1 MNKRE
6 PKHIGEV
13 MSDIAERYNK
23 LTKRKMSKLTLN
35 IPEEYSGWISSLLE
49 RGLMEHQTSYGD
61 MIPVPNEVVVF
72 IKEFYEYEQNKED
85 E

>member
-1 MNKRE
+1 
-6 PKHIGEV
+6 
-13 MSDIAERYNK
+13 
-23 LTKRKMSKLTLN
+23 MSKLTLN

-61 MIPVPNEVVVF
+61 MTPVPNEVVVF
-72 IKEFYEYEQNKED
+72 IKEFYEYEQNKD

>member
-1 MNKRE
+1 
-6 PKHIGEV
+6 

-23 LTKRKMSKLTLN
+23 LTKTKMSKLTLN

-72 IKEFYEYEQNKED
+72 IKEFYEYEQNEED
-85 E
+85 ER